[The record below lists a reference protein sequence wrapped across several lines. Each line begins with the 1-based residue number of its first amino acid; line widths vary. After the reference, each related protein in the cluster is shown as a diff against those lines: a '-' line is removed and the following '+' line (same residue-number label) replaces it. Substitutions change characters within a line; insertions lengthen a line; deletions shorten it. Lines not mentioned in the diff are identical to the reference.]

1 MATVRMRTV
10 CVEAEQK
17 NAKQNN
23 RSWLEGLLTVREYQN
38 FLEEGKL
45 VVGVASVACVVSRR
59 CPIFMILQEY
69 CRRLLVLPDTCM
81 YTTFS

>member
-1 MATVRMRTV
+1 MRTV

-38 FLEEGKL
+38 FLEGKL
-45 VVGVASVACVVSRR
+45 VVGVASVACVVSHR
-59 CPIFMILQEY
+59 CPIFMIFGILQEY
-69 CRRLLVLPDTCM
+69 CRKLQVLPDTFM

>member
-1 MATVRMRTV
+1 MPTMHVRTV

-23 RSWLEGLLTVREYQN
+23 QTWLEGLLTVGEYQN

-45 VVGVASVACVVSRR
+45 VVGVVSVACAESRR
-59 CPIFMILQEY
+59 CPIFMIFWHLA
-69 CRRLLVLPDTCM
+69 RIL
-81 YTTFS
+81 

>member
-1 MATVRMRTV
+1 MRTV

-59 CPIFMILQEY
+59 CPLIYDFWHLARIL
-69 CRRLLVLPDTCM
+69 
-81 YTTFS
+81 